1 MSEEFE
7 NLDLDFEETD
17 KDEIEEETLL
27 DSDLIENPESEL
39 ITDGDL
45 SHKVEIDFDLR
56 ATIKGYDYHIA
67 GSLEF
72 FIALSVLLDEDSIDL
87 EEINPE
93 FEDVEDNIKK
103 LDTGK
108 EEEKASQVVGYLEEI
123 DLDEFVVYNKDGE
136 KVDVKLNEN
145 AGLLIVKQ
153 DNSLLLSFQNL
164 FTFPNHGKELLTTT
178 PSLEKMQENI
188 FFDINFVEEEIEFEW
203 EEKDNFNLAFS
214 GEALI
219 EEL

>member
-17 KDEIEEETLL
+17 KDEIEEDTFLN
-27 DSDLIENPESEL
+27 SDLVENPESEL
-39 ITDGDL
+39 VTDGDL
-45 SHKVEIDFDLR
+45 SHKVEVDFDLR

-72 FIALSVLLDEDSIDL
+72 FIALSILLDEEGIDL
-87 EEINPE
+87 KEINSE

-108 EEEKASQVVGYLEEI
+108 EEAKALQVVGYLEEI

-136 KVDVKLNEN
+136 KVNVKLNEN

-153 DNSLLLSFQNL
+153 DNSLLLSFENL
-164 FTFPNHGKELLTTT
+164 FTFPNNKDLLTTT

-188 FFDINFVEEEIEFEW
+188 FFDINFLEEDIEFEW
-203 EEKDNFNLAFS
+203 EEKDNYNLIFS
-214 GEALI
+214 GEAFI